1 MYIIF
6 MISWYYALTYE
17 YHILM
22 FLKGKCHSAYLL
34 AFLMCCSI
42 IVSQYGKE
50 HLIRN
55 ASLITLRN
63 FRMVIRFR
71 EIHCG
76 SLRWL
81 LAVLELLT
89 LLALVKQVYDSN
101 GSKN

>member
-1 MYIIF
+1 M
-6 MISWYYALTYE
+6 
-17 YHILM
+17 M
-22 FLKGKCHSAYLL
+22 FLKEKWHSAYFL
-34 AFLMCCSI
+34 ASLMYFSI
-42 IVSQYGKE
+42 IVSQHGKE

-55 ASLITLRN
+55 ASCLALCD